1 MEELASI
8 DRDSEALKMREG
20 NIPKAAVE
28 VGDYQSDGLHLHK
41 KKDCR
46 AFAAVRTKKAK

>member
-1 MEELASI
+1 MGIEKLFQQS
-8 DRDSEALKMREG
+8 
-20 NIPKAAVE
+20 

-46 AFAAVRTKKAK
+46 AFAAVPDKESKMRLWGQSVIL